1 MTPAGAGSP
10 LDRVR
15 SDTHRQAPSSGPS
28 SSSARRTLPSSSR
41 FPSRGN
47 GSRRRR
53 TTRRSKTMDHGRA
66 DTSDGGHAA
75 RPDRK
80 QVVVAMVAA
89 MVVLL
94 QVEAYVGMSP
104 WIWFG
109 ISVALTSATPVS
121 LGLLAV
127 LPLMRKW
134 LDGEA
139 GRIGRACA
147 LVSLLSIVGLT
158 ASDRIRRARLEEAAV
173 AGTAIVLAIE
183 RYGHENGKLPRRLED
198 LVPSFLDS
206 VPHSPL
212 RCCPTFTYEAGNIS
226 LVGGPRAWSLELQC
240 LLLWLPPFET
250 LKYVPERGAGSFP
263 EAPGWHVRS

>member
-1 MTPAGAGSP
+1 MG
-10 LDRVR
+10 VR
-15 SDTHRQAPSSGPS
+15 TQA
-28 SSSARRTLPSSSR
+28 
-41 FPSRGN
+41 
-47 GSRRRR
+47 
-53 TTRRSKTMDHGRA
+53 
-66 DTSDGGHAA
+66 
-75 RPDRK
+75 
-80 QVVVAMVAA
+80 VVLMVAA

-104 WIWFG
+104 WVWFG
-109 ISVALTSATPVS
+109 VSVALTVAAPVS

-139 GRIGRACA
+139 GRIGVACA
-147 LVSLLSIVGLT
+147 LVLLSSILGLT
-158 ASDRIRRARLEEAAV
+158 ASDRIRRGRLEEAAI
-173 AGTAIVLAIE
+173 AGASIVLAIE
-183 RYGHENGKLPRRLED
+183 RHVQEKGKLPRRLED

-226 LVGGPRAWSLELQC
+226 LVGSPRAWSLELEC

-250 LKYVPERGAGSFP
+250 LQCVPEREGGSFP